1 MPDGHFSL
9 QVRNDRAAA
18 AVLYW
23 VMPRILAAIFL
34 ATALA
39 GCAAYTA
46 YGGAGLQPGSST
58 EAQVRATMGSP
69 ALAFANPDGTRLL
82 AYPRGPLGTQTFMV
96 DIDADGRLRAIR
108 QVLNDDTFYR
118 IQPGLTEEDIL
129 RMIGPPGDR
138 MAFSLSGNY
147 AWDYR
152 FVDTWGYTAIFS
164 VTFNRDHVVVSKISQ
179 RIERDKSR

>member
-1 MPDGHFSL
+1 MTRL
-9 QVRNDRAAA
+9 LAMLVLAAA
-18 AVLYW
+18 
-23 VMPRILAAIFL
+23 I
-34 ATALA
+34 A
-39 GCAAYTA
+39 GCAAYNS
-46 YGGAGLQPGSST
+46 YGGAGLQRGTST
-58 EAQVRATMGSP
+58 EADVRATMGRP
-69 ALAFANPDGTRLL
+69 AAEFRNADGTRVL

-96 DIDADGRLRAIR
+96 DVGADGRLQAIR
-108 QVLNDDTFYR
+108 QVLGDETFYR

-129 RMIGPPGDR
+129 RMIGPPGDK

-164 VTFNRDHVVVSKISQ
+164 VTFNRDGVVVSKISQ